1 MGLFDRFRSQV
12 SVRTRE
18 ESSVIEIE
26 KAERLLRAGAS
37 VAEIRREARAITSDD
52 RVSRAWRSLL
62 LGDLETALEAAY
74 AAANERPYDVD
85 SRIVHGTVRL
95 ARQEVDHAEHE
106 FEAVIEEFG
115 AESDAADGR
124 RATILARGH
133 APLDELPAST
143 EEWDSA
149 ATLLT
154 TLWRVAG
161 VVEQRMAAIESGH
174 RSGRSVVRHALAQG
188 QAADLEADD
197 GTV

>member
-1 MGLFDRFRSQV
+1 MGLFDRLRSQV
-12 SVRTRE
+12 SVRTRA
-18 ESSVIEIE
+18 ESPASEVEQ
-26 KAERLLRAGAS
+26 AERLLRAGAS

-62 LGDLETALEAAY
+62 LGDLDAALEAAY

-95 ARQEVDHAEHE
+95 ARQELDHAEHE

-143 EEWDSA
+143 EEWESA

-161 VVEQRMAAIESGH
+161 VVEQRMAAFESGH
-174 RSGRSVVRHALAQG
+174 RSGRSVVRRALTQG

>member
-1 MGLFDRFRSQV
+1 MGLFDRLRSQV
-12 SVRTRE
+12 SVRTRA
-18 ESSVIEIE
+18 ESPASEIE
-26 KAERLLRAGAS
+26 QAERLLRAGAS

-62 LGDLETALEAAY
+62 LGDLDTALEAAY

-95 ARQEVDHAEHE
+95 ARHELDHAEHE

-115 AESDAADGR
+115 ADSDAADGR

-143 EEWDSA
+143 AEWESA
-149 ATLLT
+149 AILLT
-154 TLWRVAG
+154 TLWRVG
-161 VVEQRMAAIESGH
+161 RVVEARMATVETGH
-174 RSGRSVVRHALAQG
+174 PDGRSIIVRSLARG
-188 QAADLEADD
+188 QSAELEADD
-197 GTV
+197 GSV

>member
-18 ESSVIEIE
+18 ESSAIEIE
-26 KAERLLRAGAS
+26 MAERLLRAGAS

-52 RVSRAWRSLL
+52 RVSRAWQSLL
-62 LGDLETALEAAY
+62 LGDLDSALEAAY
-74 AAANERPYDVD
+74 AAAKERPYDVD
-85 SRIVHGTVRL
+85 SRIVHGIVRL
-95 ARQEVDHAEHE
+95 ARQELDHAEHE

-133 APLDELPAST
+133 APLDELPASK
-143 EEWDSA
+143 EEWESA

-154 TLWRVAG
+154 TLWRVAR
-161 VVEQRMAAIESGH
+161 VVEERMAAIESGH
-174 RSGRSVVRHALAQG
+174 SSGRSVVRQALAQG